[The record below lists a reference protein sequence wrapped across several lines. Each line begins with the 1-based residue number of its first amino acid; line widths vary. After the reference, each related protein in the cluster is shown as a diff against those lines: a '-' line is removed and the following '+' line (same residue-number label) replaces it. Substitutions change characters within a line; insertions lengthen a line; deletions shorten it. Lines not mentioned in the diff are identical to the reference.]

1 VERDKRKSS
10 EATWG
15 RRIGI
20 GIFWCAALH
29 VSVMST
35 YSVVQQVFFLDDS
48 GAPGELEQACA
59 AGLGQLESEL
69 FHGVGQLLAQPAA
82 LDSASFLASWDARY
96 RELPPRCG
104 RAEPARRDLQDVRH
118 RLETM
123 LQDYREGQLPLRR
136 RIHATLET
144 LRPAD
149 AGSRRE
155 G

>member
-1 VERDKRKSS
+1 MDKRKSS

-35 YSVVQQVFFLDDS
+35 YSVVTQVFFLDKGDV
-48 GAPGELEQACA
+48 PGERETACA
-59 AGLGQLESEL
+59 DQLKQLEGELFAGLGPLLE
-69 FHGVGQLLAQPAA
+69 QP
-82 LDSASFLASWDARY
+82 DSADPAGFLARWDARY
-96 RELPPRCG
+96 RDLPARCG
-104 RAEPARRDLQDVRH
+104 RVEPARRDLQDVRH

-123 LQDYREGQLPLRR
+123 LHDYREGQLPLRR
-136 RIHATLET
+136 RIHATLEA

-149 AGSRRE
+149 AGSKRE